1 MHSREMIRAGREEL
15 GCGLLVTGGDVRKHD
30 GVDSANSRPRIPK
43 RIQWRLIPALGK
55 HRAVTSGHVS
65 DERGHLHGEVEL
77 RCNLRVTLLKLK
89 EVLLELVVAKQRIV
103 VVSRVVD
110 NPTSKLGRRGANREA
125 HYEHKDKNLSFHFSP
140 PNASEV

>member
-1 MHSREMIRAGREEL
+1 MIRAVGEQL
-15 GCGLLVTGGDVRKHD
+15 GCGLQVTGVDVGNQTGID
-30 GVDSANSRPRIPK
+30 AVNPRTSIPK
-43 RIQWRLIPALGK
+43 RIQRGHVSPLRK
-55 HRAVTSGHVS
+55 HCAVTSGHVS
-65 DERGHLHGEVEL
+65 DECGHLHGEVEL
-77 RCNLRVTLLKLK
+77 RCDLRVTLLQLK
-89 EVLLELVVAKQRIV
+89 KVLLELAVAKQRIV